1 MSGIQGKQMRIEK
14 VNAPLKYCQNLLRF
28 TFILQNNNNN

>member
-14 VNAPLKYCQNLLRF
+14 VKAPLKYSQNLLRF
-28 TFILQNNNNN
+28 TFQTLKQQ